1 MFRRLGL
8 RSTFPSA
15 SSQNV
20 TNWPKSSAARIKLSV
35 LLSRPRYEIR
45 IIRSCWCR
53 ILDSTRSRRLL
64 LLLRCRHARSH
75 YSPRP
80 SHYDRSPDRP
90 AWRITFGDCGIRSHQ
105 TPIVNRESLPPP
117 CTQSPRL
124 GSADR
129 RLVFAVDPAETSLA
143 IGDRIQTIHSVEFPS
158 SSGAPQIPIAVF
170 AKTPSETWAKGSGR
184 RFNSCGC

>member
-45 IIRSCWCR
+45 IIRIRSCWWR

-80 SHYDRSPDRP
+80 SVPAKNVISERFFDFRLRTTRQERHLQCDVGVSRLNVCGSFRQSTARRMMRRRRRHRSARIVDQDR
-90 AWRITFGDCGIRSHQ
+90 T
-105 TPIVNRESLPPP
+105 N
-117 CTQSPRL
+117 
-124 GSADR
+124 
-129 RLVFAVDPAETSLA
+129 
-143 IGDRIQTIHSVEFPS
+143 
-158 SSGAPQIPIAVF
+158 
-170 AKTPSETWAKGSGR
+170 
-184 RFNSCGC
+184 